1 MNSCPEEC
9 WPVDMK
15 WKIAL
20 FDQPSLSPTSWI
32 VKLTPNSS
40 CCWNHLFQ
48 MLIVTV
54 WNLSSHGIFG
64 HTAENNF
71 VCFNR
76 RSELLILC
84 NYFFRLE
91 LEKSKKISLHGW
103 NFLSSCLVFMMEP
116 MLLRWIHSTPSQERV
131 SKACWYFRGWYL
143 DCTAPLSM
151 DTESAWNWQTVPPS
165 PMVRGLKHHFV
176 CV

>member
-40 CCWNHLFQ
+40 CCWNYLFQ

-76 RSELLILC
+76 RPELLILC
-84 NYFFRLE
+84 NYFYSSWKRAF
-91 LEKSKKISLHGW
+91 SALHDGT
-103 NFLSSCLVFMMEP
+103 NAFKMDY
-116 MLLRWIHSTPSQERV
+116 IAPSQERV
-131 SKACWYFRGWYL
+131 SKECWYFRGWYL

>member
-1 MNSCPEEC
+1 MPWWEDLSQHCDIKKSKEKGFDIHLWKLFPKYIKYMNSCPEKC
-9 WPVDMK
+9 WPVNMK

-40 CCWNHLFQ
+40 CCWNYLFQ

-71 VCFNR
+71 VYFNR

-84 NYFFRLE
+84 NYFFSSRTR
-91 LEKSKKISLHGW
+91 EKQKDFFARIK
-103 NFLSSCLVFMMEP
+103 LSQLLSCLHDGTNAF
-116 MLLRWIHSTPSQERV
+116 
-131 SKACWYFRGWYL
+131 K
-143 DCTAPLSM
+143 M
-151 DTESAWNWQTVPPS
+151 DTFHTLPGKS
-165 PMVRGLKHHFV
+165 F
-176 CV
+176 